1 MIDFIRQNW
10 QYFVVSVSLISTII
24 SLIILKVKKVP
35 LKKVV
40 KVISMIPQLVSNA
53 ESVFPLSG
61 SGKNK
66 NDLVKSW
73 LNDLFIAYGIE
84 KYIKF
89 VDIDNII
96 EEVLKC
102 PIKKEI

>member
-1 MIDFIRQNW
+1 MLEFLKNNW
-10 QYFVVSVSLISTII
+10 HYIVVSLSIISTIVSLIV
-24 SLIILKVKKVP
+24 LKIKKVP

-61 SGKNK
+61 SGANK

-73 LNDLFIAYGIE
+73 INDLFIAYGIE
-84 KYIKF
+84 KYIKY

-96 EEVLKC
+96 EEVLSC
-102 PIKKEI
+102 PTKK